1 MYKVS
6 EAYKAA
12 SLKSS
17 RESSVEGFIE
27 LSEKTKIAFSSNEI
41 LNGSLSI
48 DNAAVSG
55 QELNL
60 GTVYTGK
67 MQITIKL
74 NLDRYQLYDK
84 KIGLTYYLKVGD
96 NWEEVPLG
104 EYYISEAK
112 RNGKYIAISAY
123 DGMLNFDE
131 DFDEITSGKPYALIA
146 QCCEKCGMEM
156 EQTEEEI
163 DALSPSEIVL
173 VKENGVEV
181 EKEQPIKY
189 GLPSDGSVST
199 YRAILSQVATILGGF
214 FIIGRT
220 GKLKFMKFGEDTGV
234 VIKDAIRKGAEI
246 YDYQCEYSGVRAILD
261 NEEYIVG
268 NSDKIVLDIGDLGIL
283 KNGLIE
289 TKQKTVEHIYNQ
301 IKDLNYTPGS
311 ITYIGDPA
319 LDLGDIVTIDGYD
332 ADPDGTKMLITAY
345 NWNFH
350 GNHKLQAVGKNI
362 KIASS
367 KKQAAQQIQNITQ
380 TVKQEAMTKILT
392 YYNAEAFNVGEMP
405 YQVARIAV
413 PVSEK
418 TSILVTGQ
426 IIMNVTTP
434 GTVKIT
440 YKLNDEEKMFSPQQ
454 IMPVEGFY
462 LLNLMYRLQDI
473 VESSQNMF
481 EVYIKSEDGAEAFV
495 DVENCLINLSGSGLV
510 KSDAWNGLVS
520 FKEGITALYLGTVN
534 QNIQYVDSLKTSLH
548 SYISRGFSEFCGP
561 MRLGPKGRYQDTC
574 SVTKYDKSPTGFS
587 ESYKKLQFSFGGLNI
602 SDEMT
607 ISVEKPTEE

>member
-17 RESSVEGFIE
+17 RESSIEGFIE
-27 LSEKTKIAFSSNEI
+27 LSEKNKIAFSSNEI

-74 NLDRYQLYDK
+74 NIDRYQLYNK
-84 KIGLTYYLKVGD
+84 KISLTYYLKIGD
-96 NWEEVPLG
+96 KWEKVPLG
-104 EYYISEAK
+104 EFYISEAK

-131 DFDEITSGKPYALIA
+131 DCDEITSGRPYSLIA

-163 DALSPSEIVL
+163 DALSPFEIVL
-173 VKENGVEV
+173 VKEDGVEV
-181 EKEQPIKY
+181 EKEQPLKY

-246 YDYQCEYSGVRAILD
+246 YDYQCEYSGVRAVLD

-268 NSDKIVLDIGDLGIL
+268 NSDKIVLDIGNLGIL

-301 IKDLNYTPGS
+301 IKDLSYTPGS

-319 LDLGDIVTIDGYD
+319 LDLGDIVTLEGYD
-332 ADPDGTKMLITAY
+332 ADPEGTKMLITSY

-367 KKQAAQQIQNITQ
+367 KKQTTQQIQNITQ

-392 YYNAEAFNVGEMP
+392 YYNAEAFDVGEMP

-440 YKLNDEEKMFSPQQ
+440 YKLNDEEKMFSPRQ

-481 EVYIKSEDGAEAFV
+481 EVYIESEDGAEAFV

-510 KSDAWNGLVS
+510 KSDAWNGLAS

-534 QNIQYVDSLKTSLH
+534 PNIQYVDSLKTSLH
-548 SYISRGFSEFCGP
+548 SYVSRGFSEICGP
-561 MRLGPKGRYQDTC
+561 IHLGPKGRYQDAY
-574 SVTKYDKSPTGFS
+574 SVSHYDKSTTGFS
-587 ESYKKLQFSFGGLNI
+587 ESYKKIQFSFGGLNI
-602 SDEMT
+602 SDEIE
-607 ISVEKPTEE
+607 ISVEEPTEE

>member
-6 EAYKAA
+6 EAYKKA

-17 RESSVEGFIE
+17 RESRVEGFIE
-27 LSEKTKIAFSSNEI
+27 LSDKVTIAFDSTDV

-123 DGMLNFDE
+123 DDMLKFDE
-131 DFDEITSGKPYALIA
+131 DLSEITSGKPYSLIS
-146 QCCEKCGMEM
+146 QCCKDCGVEM
-156 EQTEEEI
+156 EQLEEEI
-163 DALSPSEIVL
+163 DALSPFEIVK

-181 EKEQPIKY
+181 DQKQCLKY
-189 GLPSDGSVST
+189 GLPSDNSIST
-199 YRAILSQVATILGGF
+199 YRALLSELAIVLGGF

-220 GKLKFMKFGEDTGV
+220 GKLKFMRFGNDTGV
-234 VIKDAIRKGAEI
+234 VIKDAIRKSAEI
-246 YDYQCEYSGVRAILD
+246 YDYQCEYSGLKTILD
-261 NEEYIVG
+261 NEDYIVG
-268 NSDKIVLDIGDLGIL
+268 NSDKIVLDIGNLGIL

-289 TKQKTVEHIYNQ
+289 TKQKTVEFIYNQ

-367 KKQAAQQIQNITQ
+367 KKQTTQQIQNITQ
-380 TVKQEAMTKILT
+380 NVKQEAMTKILT
-392 YYNAEAFNVGEMP
+392 YYNAEAFNIGATP
-405 YQVARIAV
+405 YQVARIMV

-434 GTVKIT
+434 GTVKVT
-440 YKLNDEEKMFSPQQ
+440 YRLNDEIKTFTPQQ
-454 IMPVEGFY
+454 IMPVEGYY
-462 LLNLMYRLQDI
+462 LLNLMYRLHDI
-473 VESSQNMF
+473 TESSQNIF
-481 EVYIKSEDGAEAFV
+481 EVYIQSEDGEAFV
-495 DVENCLINLSGSGLV
+495 DVESCMINLTGSGIVQSNSWDGIL
-510 KSDAWNGLVS
+510 S

-534 QNIQYVDSLKTSLH
+534 PNIQYIDSLKTSLH
-548 SYISRGFSEFCGP
+548 SYVSRGFSEVCGP
-561 MRLGPKGRYQDTC
+561 MYLGPKGRYQDTC
-574 SVTKYDKSPTGFS
+574 SVTRYDKSPTGFS
-587 ESYKKLQFSFGGLNI
+587 ESYKKLQFSFGGLNV
-602 SDEMT
+602 SDEIE
-607 ISVEKPTEE
+607 ISVEEPTEE